1 MATDNKTSVLVENLL
16 PDFLDTEGPKFQ
28 TFVKA
33 YYEWMETTG
42 QMTEQSKNILNNQD
56 IDLAAEEFLTY
67 FKREI
72 LSDFPED
79 ILADKRLVYKKIK
92 DLSNSTG
99 NYCGKYIVFPP

>member
-1 MATDNKTSVLVENLL
+1 MATDNKTSVLVNSLL
-16 PDFLDTEGPKFQ
+16 PEFLDTEGPKFQ

-56 IDLAAEEFLTY
+56 IDLAADEFLTY

-79 ILADKRLVYKKIK
+79 ILANKRRI
-92 DLSNSTG
+92 N
-99 NYCGKYIVFPP
+99 